1 MTEDAAEEPEI
12 YRKMRTEEPAALGMY
27 TVSGL
32 SASVRAMPEI
42 LLHLEHERKAES
54 LVLYH
59 RLRGLLPAPM
69 QAFWQYYDEPDAVP
83 LPESAEGYELVRE
96 AFVLHANAEQ
106 AERILHVAGNYGIP
120 ALRALVEAFTA
131 YERWEGVLLGHTLL
145 IEMTG
150 ETPDDLAA
158 MAHAALQLGMRSE
171 AEGYLVR
178 ALARD
183 PAHRTSTELMEL
195 IR

>member
-27 TVSGL
+27 TVGGL
-32 SASVRAMPEI
+32 SASVREMPEI

-69 QAFWQYYDEPDAVP
+69 QAFWRHYDEPDAVP

-120 ALRALVEAFTA
+120 VLRALVEAFTA
-131 YERWEGVLLGHTLL
+131 HERWEGVLLGHTLL
-145 IEMTG
+145 IEMTE

-158 MAHAALQLGMRSE
+158 MAHAALQLGMRTE
-171 AEGYLVR
+171 AEGYLAR